1 MNGTKHMGFGLFAN
15 NNGNINAKYNSI
27 NVTNASTAIAALNGG
42 KVDLDHSQV
51 EYSGE
56 GYALYAGTD
65 SSTSIATPPVSG

>member
-1 MNGTKHMGFGLFAN
+1 MQ
-15 NNGNINAKYNSI
+15 NIIQI

-65 SSTSIATPPVSG
+65 ATPPVAGEIKLTMVN